1 MINSKSLPNKILK
14 FIEKKS
20 FSVLTTE
27 ITFVAKLILKFSQN
41 FFCGIF

>member
-1 MINSKSLPNKILK
+1 MINNKSFPNKSLK
-14 FIEKKS
+14 FIENIS